1 LNEEEDKMNK
11 VKHLIAVG
19 LLFAAMHAS
28 AQFPAKPV
36 TIVVPFPP
44 GATTDAIARI
54 IAQQASTT
62 LGRSIVIDNK
72 PGAEGLLAAQDVAK
86 AAPDGYRI
94 LLGTSGNLS
103 VVPAS
108 RKNPPYDV
116 ATDFTPIADVGRYQ
130 FFLYTHPS
138 LPAKTFREFIDYAKA
153 NPGKLSYGTGNN
165 TGVINM
171 AGFRSAHGLDMVHVP
186 YKGEPPAVVDLL
198 AGRVQAM
205 VGTGIG
211 IPHAREGKLRMLVA
225 LLPKRSPLAPDV
237 PTLVETGQKDLE
249 VILFAGIVGPAG
261 IPADVVQRLNTELNA
276 AMANPDVI
284 AQIEKLGF
292 TLTPTRVDTF
302 GAMLKDQLVAYRK
315 AVRDAGLPIE

>member
-1 LNEEEDKMNK
+1 MNK
-11 VKHLIAVG
+11 MKHLIAVG
-19 LLFAAMHAS
+19 LLFAATHAS

-62 LGRSIVIDNK
+62 LGKPIVIDNK
-72 PGAEGLLAAQDVAK
+72 PGAEGMLAAQDVAK

-103 VVPAS
+103 IVPAS

-276 AMANPDVI
+276 AMTNPDVI

>member
-1 LNEEEDKMNK
+1 MNK
-11 VKHLIAVG
+11 MKHLIAVG
-19 LLFAAMHAS
+19 LLFAATHAS

-62 LGRSIVIDNK
+62 LGKPIVIDNK
-72 PGAEGLLAAQDVAK
+72 PGAEGMLAAQDVAK

-103 VVPAS
+103 IVPAS

-186 YKGEPPAVVDLL
+186 YKGEPPAVIDLL

-261 IPADVVQRLNTELNA
+261 IPADVVQRLNTELVA
-276 AMANPDVI
+276 VVKNPEMVDR
-284 AQIEKLGF
+284 IEKMALF
-292 TLTPTRVDTF
+292 ATPQTLDEAAKFVAEEAEKWSRAVKVS
-302 GAMLKDQLVAYRK
+302 GATA
-315 AVRDAGLPIE
+315 E

>member
-1 LNEEEDKMNK
+1 MRLM
-11 VKHLIAVG
+11 KHLAAA
-19 LLFAAMHAS
+19 LLLAASHAA
-28 AQFPAKPV
+28 AQFPAKAV

-44 GATTDAIARI
+44 GATTDTIARV
-54 IAQQASTT
+54 IAQQAATT
-62 LGRSIVIDNK
+62 LGRPVVIDNK
-72 PGAEGLLAAQDVAK
+72 PGAEGMLAAQDVAK

-94 LLGTSGNLS
+94 MLGTSGNLS

-130 FFLYTHPS
+130 FFLYANPE

-171 AGFRSAHGLDMVHVP
+171 AGFRTAHGLDMVHVP
-186 YKGEPPAVVDLL
+186 YKGEPPAIVDLL
-198 AGRVQAM
+198 AGRVQVM
-205 VGTGIG
+205 VATGIG
-211 IPHAREGKLRMLVA
+211 IPYAREGRLKMLVA
-225 LLPKRSPLAPDV
+225 LLPARSPLAPDV
-237 PTLVETGQKDLE
+237 PTLAETGQKDLE
-249 VILFAGIVGPAG
+249 VILFAGLVGPAG
-261 IPADVVQRLNTELNA
+261 VPAGVVERLNREFNA
-276 AMANPDVI
+276 AMNNADVI

-292 TLTPTRVDTF
+292 TLTPARVDTF
-302 GAMLKDQLVAYRK
+302 GAMLKDQLAVYRK

>member
-1 LNEEEDKMNK
+1 MNK
-11 VKHLIAVG
+11 MKHLIAVG
-19 LLFAAMHAS
+19 LLFAATHAS

-62 LGRSIVIDNK
+62 LGKPIVIDNK
-72 PGAEGLLAAQDVAK
+72 PGAEGMLAAQDVAK

-103 VVPAS
+103 IVPAS

-261 IPADVVQRLNTELNA
+261 IPADVVQRLNTELVA
-276 AMANPDVI
+276 VVKNPEMVDR
-284 AQIEKLGF
+284 IEKMALF
-292 TLTPTRVDTF
+292 ATPQTLDEAAKFVAEEAEKWSRAVKVS
-302 GAMLKDQLVAYRK
+302 GATA
-315 AVRDAGLPIE
+315 E